1 MRRVESTSFEDD
13 EDEITVKKLENL
25 KVVNIYK
32 NYNDEIIIVQEKKVG
47 LLYIWDIYLRIKE
60 FIYL

>member
-1 MRRVESTSFEDD
+1 MTSFEDD

-47 LLYIWDIYLRIKE
+47 ILYIWDIYLRIKE

>member
-1 MRRVESTSFEDD
+1 MTSFEDD

-32 NYNDEIIIVQEKKVG
+32 NYNDEIIIVQKKRLVFCIYEI
-47 LLYIWDIYLRIKE
+47 YI
-60 FIYL
+60 